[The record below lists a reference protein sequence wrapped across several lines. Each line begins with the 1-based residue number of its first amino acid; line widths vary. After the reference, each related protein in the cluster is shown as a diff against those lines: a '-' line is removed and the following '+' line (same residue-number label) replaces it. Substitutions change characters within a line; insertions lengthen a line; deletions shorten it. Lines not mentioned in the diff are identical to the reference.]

1 MKISLFAFVACIILF
16 SCKTKESG
24 PEKNYVSIT
33 SIIRGQVAAVDT
45 SLYSIK
51 RLDLIDSSRTDTSFI
66 PREQFRG
73 LAKDFLDLPDIANKE
88 NRDGFREETRF
99 DDMMNTVVITYLPL
113 NPANTVV
120 QREEVLISPNPA
132 GDKIKSIIVDYLLN
146 SKDSI
151 VQKRMLWQVDRSFQV
166 TTIKQMAGQDE
177 LIRTMKVVW
186 NEPEENQ

>member
-1 MKISLFAFVACIILF
+1 MKISLYAVLACVILL
-16 SCKTKESG
+16 SCKTKKSE
-24 PEKNYVSIT
+24 PEKNYVSIA
-33 SIIRGQVAAVDT
+33 SIISGQVAAVDT

-51 RLDLIDSSRTDTSFI
+51 RLDIIDSSRTDTAFI
-66 PREQFRG
+66 HRDQFRA
-73 LAKDFLDLPDIANKE
+73 LARDFLELPDIANKK

-99 DDMMNTVVITYLPL
+99 DDMMNTVVITYLPI
-113 NPANTVV
+113 NPANSVI

-146 SKDSI
+146 NRDSI

-166 TTIKQMAGQDE
+166 TTMKQIAGQDE
-177 LIRTMKVVW
+177 TIRTTKVVW